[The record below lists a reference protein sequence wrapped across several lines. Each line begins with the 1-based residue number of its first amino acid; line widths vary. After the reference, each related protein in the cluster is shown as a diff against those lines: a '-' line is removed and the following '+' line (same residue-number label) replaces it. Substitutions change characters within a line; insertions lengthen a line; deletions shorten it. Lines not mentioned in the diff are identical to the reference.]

1 MIEWVMIILMY
12 NHNGSVAASS
22 VTFNSQATC
31 AQAMNGLQ
39 TQASYNR
46 ETDTVVYCAPK

>member
-12 NHNGSVAASS
+12 NHNGAVAASS
-22 VTFNSQATC
+22 ITFNSQATC

-39 TQASYNR
+39 AQASYNR
-46 ETDTVVYCAPK
+46 ETDTVVYCTPK

>member
-31 AQAMNGLQ
+31 SQAMDGLLK
-39 TQASYNR
+39 QANYNR
-46 ETDTVVYCAPK
+46 ETDTFIYCSPK